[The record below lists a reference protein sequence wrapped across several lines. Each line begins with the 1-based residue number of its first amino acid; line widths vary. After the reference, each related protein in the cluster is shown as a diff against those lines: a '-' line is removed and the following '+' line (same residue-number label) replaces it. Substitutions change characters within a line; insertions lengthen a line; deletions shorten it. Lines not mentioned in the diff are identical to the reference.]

1 MVIYSGNMSLSSP
14 QLPVT
19 TDFLLSVL
27 SAFYTPSTFYELVTF
42 MHSGKSPLS
51 STGYRLLCFCRS
63 KTSSH
68 KGDNKLGVNLKDI
81 LKGC

>member
-1 MVIYSGNMSLSSP
+1 MVIYCSDMNLSS

-27 SAFYTPSTFYELVTF
+27 SAFYAFSTFYAFITF
-42 MHSGKSPLS
+42 MHAGKYPVS
-51 STGYRLLCFCRS
+51 SSGYRLLCFCRS
-63 KTSSH
+63 KISSH

-81 LKGC
+81 LKG